1 VIFSRSSGVLL
12 HPTSLPGRLGLGDL
26 GAAAYAFVDALAEM
40 SQQLWQV
47 LPLGPTGYANS
58 PYQSFSAFAGNPLLI
73 SLEKLVEENWL
84 PPARLA
90 EAPAFPAARV
100 DYGRVIQHRLP
111 LLREA
116 AANFQAQAAT
126 FEKKA
131 FEEFCASQRAWLEE
145 YALFMA
151 LKEVHALRP
160 WTTWPA
166 DLIRRQRKALQHWR
180 RELAGEIYCQKFFQF
195 QFFKQWAELKAY
207 ARARGLQIIG
217 DIPIFVAHDSAEV
230 WSQPELFHLDEQGQ
244 PTVVAGVPPDYFSA
258 TGQLWGNP
266 IYRWERMAE
275 TGFAWWI
282 ERFRATLQLVDYI
295 RLDHFRGFEKHWEI
309 PAGEKTAING
319 TWVEGPGARFFE
331 AVLAA
336 LGQLPLIAE
345 DLGVITPEVETL
357 RDQFGFPG
365 MKVLQFAFGHDER
378 VVRGLIDGF
387 PENAV
392 IYTGT
397 HDNDT
402 TLGWFQNPGG
412 RQPEE
417 FEAER
422 VTVRKFLQNDD
433 SQINWELIEVAMT
446 SACRAAIIPLQDL
459 LSLSSEGRMNLPGT
473 TEANWEWRFTADMLT
488 AEICARFKAMTMQ
501 YGRA

>member
-1 VIFSRSSGVLL
+1 MIFARSSGVLL
-12 HPTSLPGRLGLGDL
+12 HPTSLPGRLGIGDL
-26 GAAAYAFVDALAEM
+26 GAAAYAFVDALAGM
-40 SQQLWQV
+40 SQHLWQV

-73 SLEKLVEENWL
+73 SLERLVDEEWL
-84 PPARLA
+84 PPARL
-90 EAPAFPAARV
+90 EAVPDFPAARV

-111 LLREA
+111 LLHEA
-116 AANFQAQAAT
+116 AAIFQAQAST
-126 FEKKA
+126 FEKKV
-131 FEEFCASQRAWLEE
+131 FEEFCEREAAWLED

-160 WTTWPA
+160 WTTWPPE
-166 DLIRRQRKALQHWR
+166 LVRRQRKALSHWR
-180 RELAGEIYCQKFFQF
+180 RELAGEIFCQKFLQF
-195 QFFKQWAELKAY
+195 QFFKQWRELKAY
-207 ARARGLQIIG
+207 AGAHGVRIIG
-217 DIPIFVAHDSAEV
+217 DIPIFVAHDSADV
-230 WSQPELFHLDEQGQ
+230 WSHPELFHLDDRGQ

-266 IYRWERMAE
+266 IYRWQRMAE
-275 TGFAWWI
+275 TGYAWWI
-282 ERFRATLQLVDYI
+282 ARFRATLQLVDYI

-309 PAGEKTAING
+309 PAGEKTAVNG
-319 TWVEGPGARFFE
+319 KWVEGPGARFFN
-331 AVLAA
+331 AVREA
-336 LGQLPLIAE
+336 LGQLPIIAE
-345 DLGVITPEVETL
+345 DLGVITPEVEAL
-357 RDQFGFPG
+357 REQFGFPG

-412 RQPEE
+412 RKPEE
-417 FEAER
+417 FVAER
-422 VTVRKFLQNDD
+422 ATVRKFFQNDD
-433 SQINWELIEVAMT
+433 SEINWKLIEVAMK

-459 LSLSSEGRMNLPGT
+459 LGLGSEARMNLPGT
-473 TEANWEWRFTADMLT
+473 TTGNWEWRFTAGMLT
-488 AEICARFKAMTMQ
+488 PQLRERFRALTVKS
-501 YGRA
+501 GRA